1 MTFKVLFTSQ
11 IRAELGE
18 AHEYAP
24 DGEEYE
30 CSRETA
36 IARFHAVL
44 ESGKQ
49 SLLVFGLPVKHV
61 WIEDTSKRGAKGA
74 GTNNQIM
81 LSQYTDDEFAVGPWS
96 DNAPQDD
103 DEAPSAEAMPVVAY
117 VMKMFDAVR
126 EFMIVVTLILSAILF
141 NGAASLWFSILAT
154 ASLAVGI
161 ALFGVRRKRLA
172 IAIVKDSEMYQRAS
186 EQIGALAESLHEKNA
201 ARRKE
206 VDELLEVRSEKPK
219 ASKKLVN

>member
-11 IRAELGE
+11 IRAEVGE

-30 CSRETA
+30 CNRETA

-61 WIEDTSKRGAKGA
+61 WIEDTSKRPENGP

-81 LSQYTDDEFAVGPWS
+81 LSQFTDDDFAVGPWS

-103 DEAPSAEAMPVVAY
+103 EEPTAETMPVVAY

-126 EFMIVVTLILSAILF
+126 EFMIAITVILGALLF
-141 NGAASLWFSILAT
+141 NSNAPLWFSIPSMAL
-154 ASLAVGI
+154 LVVVV
-161 ALFGVRRKRLA
+161 ALFSIRRKRLA

-186 EQIGALAESLHEKNA
+186 EQIGALAESLHEKNL

-206 VDELLEVRSEKPK
+206 VDELLEVRGEKPK